1 MNRIKIGSFQRRIT
15 VFPCIFKLW
24 EEILQRVLQHV
35 NSGLNIMKLALVIQ
49 MSKSM
54 VRIKEIIKSKNI
66 LHTVSYTFFFS
77 LRRMGKKFSKRILA
91 YLYCSIYN
99 EINMRHSAVQK
110 HVSSKKRYK

>member
-54 VRIKEIIKSKNI
+54 VRIKEIIKMTK
-66 LHTVSYTFFFS
+66 TMCMYVS
-77 LRRMGKKFSKRILA
+77 
-91 YLYCSIYN
+91 
-99 EINMRHSAVQK
+99 MRHIAFFIIVN
-110 HVSSKKRYK
+110 